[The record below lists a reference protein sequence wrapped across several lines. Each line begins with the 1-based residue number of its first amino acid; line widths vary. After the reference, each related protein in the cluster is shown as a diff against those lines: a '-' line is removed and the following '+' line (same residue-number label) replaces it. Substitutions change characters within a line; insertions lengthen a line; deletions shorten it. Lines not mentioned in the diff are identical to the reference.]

1 MKEIFR
7 KKNLNLISITHNAE
21 TNKATSAVEMEQS
34 SDDDSGDD
42 SGDDSKQ
49 KHNAN
54 PMKQYFDLVKNVYQ
68 FISTIRFEV
77 ELLPEG
83 TMHNN
88 YVFHFSHSWFITEQP
103 GAFGLLHMN
112 LVRVE

>member
-1 MKEIFR
+1 LKEIFR

-21 TNKATSAVEMEQS
+21 TNKATSAVKMEPS
-34 SDDDSGDD
+34 SD
-42 SGDDSKQ
+42 DDSKQ
-49 KHNAN
+49 KHNPN

-77 ELLPEG
+77 ELLLEG

-88 YVFHFSHSWFITEQP
+88 YVFHFGHSWFITEQP
-103 GAFGLLHMN
+103 GAF
-112 LVRVE
+112 